1 MVLPCPVAVRGR
13 GIGASSAEGIG
24 WGGGPVV
31 VRASERLVH
40 GEAGQQVGS
49 NGTGMPGGRR

>member
-1 MVLPCPVAVRGR
+1 MSFPRLVSVQSR

-40 GEAGQQVGS
+40 GEAGQQVSSFGP
-49 NGTGMPGGRR
+49 GMPGGR